1 MAWQVEYTDEFLEW
15 WDTLT
20 EGEQVDVN
28 AVVILLE
35 TEGPHLAFPYSSGIS
50 GSVYSHMRELRIQ
63 HKGEPYRI
71 LYAFD
76 PRRTVMLLMGGCKTG
91 NTRWYETSIP
101 VADGLY
107 KCHMEILAHEKKGGE

>member
-50 GSVYSHMRELRIQ
+50 G
-63 HKGEPYRI
+63 
-71 LYAFD
+71 
-76 PRRTVMLLMGGCKTG
+76 
-91 NTRWYETSIP
+91 
-101 VADGLY
+101 
-107 KCHMEILAHEKKGGE
+107 